1 MTLVIQK
8 LITVI
13 SLLADVLTF
22 RKRQQPGRSTV
33 LLVIII
39 TARKRSLQRLCFYT
53 CLSVILFTGGFCLSA
68 CWDGRAPRSRPPG
81 SRHPLRSRHP
91 PGPETPQ
98 EPESDTPQQQTPTPR
113 SRCPPCAEHAGIYI
127 QQPGGRQSYWNAYLF
142 LRILVLFVEP
152 LLFFLFSFFKII

>member
-1 MTLVIQK
+1 M
-8 LITVI
+8 I

-53 CLSVILFTGGFCLSA
+53 CLSVILFTGEFCLSA

-98 EPESDTPQQQTPTPR
+98 EPESDTPS
-113 SRCPPCAEHAGIYI
+113 SRHPP
-127 QQPGGRQSYWNAYLF
+127 PGADAPPAQSMLGYKSNNLAV
-142 LRILVLFVEP
+142 RILLECILVFEDIGPFCRATSV
-152 LLFFLFSFFKII
+152 FSIFIF